1 MYSLMA
7 TVLLMGRSLGAGTGY
22 AENGEGGPGTNW
34 TAAEKLKG
42 YVVFEY
48 STLENLP
55 PAHVPTREAIV
66 DTVSCALA
74 RDEYES
80 IQFGVHALA
89 DSLTNIRVTV
99 VSDLEVTVYHRID
112 PGIKQ
117 QLASEPAEL
126 DEIARWVPSQIH
138 LQRGD
143 VYEKLPAG
151 QSVNFWLTF
160 RADGETPEGLHLGN
174 IRIEAAGRRGTVLG
188 LEVKVRPF
196 QLQRPRVPFGVYFR
210 EDMLPKRF
218 GGLATPKESVLAM
231 YRDMAEHGHNSS
243 WFYPLGSFSDLP
255 PRNNYALDKLIPLAQ
270 KAGLL
275 DPEVPSLIAGG
286 IPGGLN
292 DEELKAAAAWL
303 EAERTQRGWPEL
315 IVFGTDEPSYP
326 RDYDAVSRELRN
338 LRGFP
343 MRVVVDLSGTSA
355 YGYGGDLCDIQ
366 NVMDGMISPE
376 MLDEARRVGTE
387 IWTYSYRIW
396 REHFYPFS
404 QRYFAGLY
412 TWTYQLGGNWVWAY
426 HHGHHRHVWFTPES
440 HEPMPVTAW
449 EARREG
455 IDDYRYLQM
464 VEDCVAANP
473 DETLAIEASA
483 WLQALRVR
491 LSATVPNEVE
501 VGKPLELDEYDQI
514 RARAADYIQR
524 LGPVSNE
531 AVARPP
537 ISHAK
542 DEAASYRGK
551 SVRQCIAGLASSDVS
566 ERRAAAWALF
576 ELGPKAAQA
585 AEPLARLLDD
595 PEVRIP
601 ALHALEHIGPEAFR
615 VVPEI
620 VRLLNHPD
628 FYVRVGAVL
637 ALGEIGCPLDKRDR
651 SGRRSPSEWAAI
663 VAEPLMVAYR
673 DDNASLSYLAAGMLS
688 VIGGFARP
696 ALPEAITMLDD
707 PSHTR
712 QSAAIG
718 LITGLGPD
726 AAATVPKLI
735 EMHKNKSEDIR
746 YINALAAIGPAAK
759 SAIPALEEYAAKE
772 DSGPNRADS
781 YYALF
786 CIRNEISDLRKM
798 VELLKDAN
806 ENTDTKKHVVKLLN
820 QLGAKAAPVGDEVNQ
835 MLKSGEFSDW
845 EEDLQSL
852 LEKVETGE
860 VPGVSFRW

>member
-1 MYSLMA
+1 MQDNS
-7 TVLLMGRSLGAGTGY
+7 GAPM
-22 AENGEGGPGTNW
+22 EW
-34 TAAEKLKG
+34 MKLDRDKG
-42 YVVFEY
+42 YVVFNY
-48 STLENLP
+48 GTLKNLP
-55 PAHVPTREAIV
+55 PSHVPTPDDVAKE
-66 DTVSCALA
+66 VSCALA

-80 IQFGVHALA
+80 IQFGVHALS
-89 DSLTNIRVTV
+89 DDIKDIQVKV
-99 VSDLEVTVYHRID
+99 ESDLQVTIYHRIS
-112 PGIKQ
+112 PRVKEK
-117 QLASEPAEL
+117 LASEPAEL
-126 DEIARWVPSQIH
+126 DEIARRTPSQIH
-138 LQRGD
+138 LQRGN
-143 VYEKLPAG
+143 VFEELPTG

-160 RADGETPEGLHLGN
+160 RADAETTEGLHRGKV
-174 IRIEAAGRRGTVLG
+174 RIEAVGRRGTVLD

-243 WFYPLGSFSDLP
+243 WFYPTGSFRDLP
-255 PRNNYALDKLIPLAQ
+255 PRNGHALDKLIPLAQ
-270 KAGLL
+270 QAGLL
-275 DPEVPSLIAGG
+275 DPEVPSFICGG

-292 DEELKAAAAWL
+292 DEQLKAAAAWL
-303 EAERTQRGWPEL
+303 EAERRQRGWPEL

-343 MRVVVDLSGTSA
+343 VRVAVDLSGTSA

-376 MLDEARRVGTE
+376 MLDEARRIGTE
-387 IWTYSYRIW
+387 IWTYSFRIW
-396 REHFYPFS
+396 REDFHPFR

-426 HHGHHRHVWFTPES
+426 HHGPHRHVWFAPES

-637 ALGEIGCPLDKRDR
+637 ALGEIGCPLNKRDR
-651 SGRRSPSEWAAI
+651 SGRRSPSEWVAI
-663 VAEPLMVAYR
+663 VAEPLMVTYR
-673 DDNASLSYLAAGMLS
+673 DDDASLSSQAAGMLS
-688 VIGGFARP
+688 VMENLAKP
-696 ALPEAITMLDD
+696 VLAEAITMLDD
-707 PSHTR
+707 PSHRR

-726 AAATVPKLI
+726 AAAAVPKLI
-735 EMHKNKSEDIR
+735 EMHENKSEDIR
-746 YINALAAIGPAAK
+746 YINTLAAIGPAAK
-759 SAIPALEEYAAKE
+759 SAIPVLEEYAAKE
-772 DSGPNRADS
+772 DSGPNRAES

-786 CIRNEISDLRKM
+786 CIRNELSDLRKM
-798 VELLKDAN
+798 VELLKDAD
-806 ENTDTKKHVVKLLN
+806 EDLETKKRVVKLLN
-820 QLGAKAAPVGDEVNQ
+820 ELGAKAAPVADEIRQ
-835 MLKSGEFSDW
+835 MVESGKFSDW
-845 EEDLQSL
+845 EEDLESFL
-852 LEKVETGE
+852 DKVKRGE